1 MSKNNEAMPPKI
13 QRATLPLDDF
23 NRGAMY
29 LLHTDFSDTDNI
41 EYTLWRRER
50 EVFVHVDTFFTFNNA
65 SKEAQQIIKSVPK
78 FIYLANN

>member
-29 LLHTDFSDTDNI
+29 LLHTDFSDMDNI

>member
-1 MSKNNEAMPPKI
+1 MSKNNEAMSPKI
-13 QRATLPLDDF
+13 QRATLPSDDF

-29 LLHTDFSDTDNI
+29 LLHTDFSDIDNI

-65 SKEAQQIIKSVPK
+65 SKEAQQIIKRVPK

>member
-13 QRATLPLDDF
+13 QRASLPLDDF

-29 LLHTDFSDTDNI
+29 LLHTDFRDMDNI

>member
-29 LLHTDFSDTDNI
+29 LLHTDFSDMDNI

-50 EVFVHVDTFFTFNNA
+50 KVFVHVDTFFTFNNA